1 MTTININRLNIIKI
15 KIQIVI
21 IEIRVKNAQILYK
34 KQVKI
39 IVYLDLF

>member
-21 IEIRVKNAQILYK
+21 IEIRVKNGQILCK

>member
-21 IEIRVKNAQILYK
+21 IEIRVKNAQILCK

>member
-21 IEIRVKNAQILYK
+21 IEIRVKKWSNFVQKTGQDYC
-34 KQVKI
+34 VP
-39 IVYLDLF
+39 